1 LVGQLTGDV
10 SSDESSRARYQ
21 YRLCCSHCAENLQ
34 LKIRDLEHA
43 DKTSIGCPLRAS
55 SPRGITDNTARLSVM
70 QLMSALGG

>member
-1 LVGQLTGDV
+1 MNPAAPVTNIV
-10 SSDESSRARYQ
+10 FAVRI
-21 YRLCCSHCAENLQ
+21 CAENLQ